1 MKTTKSETFIKILP
15 WALFI
20 LGILSYISLIFNN
33 NVWMDEAFTASL
45 VNTDMAGVIERS
57 MADTLPPLYNIYLKI
72 MTDIFGYTIPVMKLA
87 SVIPMIL
94 TMLLSV
100 TVVRKRHGNK
110 VSSIFTAAL
119 FSMPYLMYFGVEIR
133 MYSLGFFFATASGIF
148 AYEVIYDSC
157 LKNWIW
163 FTLLSVL
170 AGYSHHFAFVT
181 VGFVYLY
188 ILLYYITRDR
198 ANIKRF
204 FICLLATFILYLP
217 CLIVTLKQ
225 ISAVSGYFSMPEVT
239 LSVFIKYMY
248 YPYTVGVKVLS
259 VLLVLTVLYL
269 AVKCIIRIFKEP
281 EKSGADMYALF
292 IFMIYYGVL
301 LFGTAVSR
309 IMTANIFVDRYLFF
323 AFGLIW
329 LFFSIEGANLTA
341 KSDVIKTAAFYIF
354 LVFTLVIGIFVYRS
368 EREIEYKVNPDEM
381 ISYLNENIRE
391 GDALVISADTEAL
404 YWCLN
409 FYKPGFINCKNIDEA
424 MTLLNDG
431 ECENVWIA
439 VDISCGA
446 TLEEL
451 GLSTQ
456 NPELIDD
463 FLFDRYEMELYRI
476 GK

>member
-1 MKTTKSETFIKILP
+1 MKAEKFFKILP
-15 WALFI
+15 WALFV
-20 LGILSYISLIFNN
+20 LGILSYVSLIFNN

-45 VNTDMAGVIERS
+45 VNTDMEGVISRS

-72 MTDIFGYTIPVMKLA
+72 MTDIFGYTVPVMKLA

-100 TVVRKRHGNK
+100 TVVRKRHGDK

-119 FSMPYLMYFGVEIR
+119 FAMPYLMYFGVEIR

-148 AYEVIYDSC
+148 AYEVLYDSC
-157 LKNWIW
+157 KKNWIW
-163 FTLLSVL
+163 FTLMSVM

-188 ILLYYITRDR
+188 ILLYYIIRDR
-198 ANIKRF
+198 KNIKRF

-248 YPYTVGVKVLS
+248 YPYTVGVRIMS
-259 VLLVLTVLYL
+259 VLLVLVVLLL
-269 AVKCIIRIFKEP
+269 AAKCIVKILSDREN
-281 EKSGADMYALF
+281 SGRDMYALF
-292 IFMIYYGVL
+292 MFLIYYGVL
-301 LFGTAVSR
+301 VFGTVVSH

-323 AFGLIW
+323 SFGLIW
-329 LFFSIEGANLTA
+329 LFFSIEGADLTA
-341 KSDVIKTAAFYIF
+341 KSDVFNAVSFPAI
-354 LVFTLVIGIFVYRS
+354 LVLVLLIGICSYNS
-368 EREIEYKVNPDEM
+368 EKEIEYGVNPDKM
-381 ISYLNENIRE
+381 ISFLNENVSD

-409 FYKPGFINCKNIDEA
+409 FYRPGFNNCKDCDEA
-424 MTLLNDG
+424 LKLLDDNK
-431 ECENVWIA
+431 CSNVWVA
-439 VDISCGA
+439 VDKSDGA
-446 TLEEL
+446 DFSSL
-451 GLSTQ
+451 GYSGSSK
-456 NPELIDD
+456 PELIDD
-463 FLFDRYEMELYRI
+463 FFFDRYEMELYRI
-476 GK
+476 SK